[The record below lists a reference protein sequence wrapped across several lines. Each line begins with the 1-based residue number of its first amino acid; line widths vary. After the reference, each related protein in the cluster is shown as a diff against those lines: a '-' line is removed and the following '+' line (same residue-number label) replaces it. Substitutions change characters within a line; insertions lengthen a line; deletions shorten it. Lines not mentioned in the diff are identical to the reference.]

1 MLRSPTPGSLW
12 ADADWRRYWTSRI
25 VSYAGGT
32 ITYVAAPI
40 LVYALSGSPLL
51 TGVTAATE
59 GLPYLLFGLVA
70 GALADR
76 VDRRRVMVGADVVNA
91 AVLATVPLAA
101 ALGRLTAVHVI
112 LAGLVTMTVFVFW
125 DAANF
130 GAVPTLVGKERIREA
145 NNAVWGATQ
154 VFDVVLPGVVGV
166 LVAWIAPSTLYWVN
180 AFTFLASAFL
190 VRSITRSLTGE
201 REGEHPRLRDDVLT
215 GLRWLW
221 AHTTLR
227 TMTFIGTTVS
237 FSMGAVMGQLVPFAD
252 KVLGIRQGDL
262 RLGEVFAVFSL
273 GGLVGTLAGRWLK
286 PFTPAR
292 VSLVSTTAMAALIV
306 AIPWPHD
313 YRFTFVLVFLF
324 GVANLIS
331 VVNNITFRQEET
343 PEDMQSRVNTTGR
356 MLSWGLGAPAGALLG
371 GVVAGAFGPA
381 WGMASGSVVVV
392 VGVTLGW
399 FSQLGRIPARR
410 VPAHP
415 PAAAG
420 GSA

>member
-1 MLRSPTPGSLW
+1 MLRRPAPDSLW
-12 ADADWRRYWTSRI
+12 ADTDWRRYWTSRI

-91 AVLATVPLAA
+91 VVLATVPLAA
-101 ALGRLTAVHVI
+101 ALGRLTAAHVI
-112 LAGLVTMTVFVFW
+112 VAGLITMTVFVFW

-166 LVAWIAPSTLYWVN
+166 LVAWIAASTLYWVN

-190 VRSITRSLTGE
+190 VRSITRSLTGQ
-201 REGEHPRLRDDVLT
+201 REGEQPRLREDVLT

-227 TMTFIGTTVS
+227 TMTLIGTTVS

-252 KVLGIRQGDL
+252 KVLGIRQGDV
-262 RLGEVFAVFSL
+262 RLGAVFAVFSL

-292 VSLVSTTAMAALIV
+292 VSLVSTSVMALLIV
-306 AIPWPHD
+306 LIPWPRD
-313 YRFTFVLVFLF
+313 YRATFVLVFLF

-371 GVVAGAFGPA
+371 GIVAGSHGPS
-381 WGMASGSVVVV
+381 WGMAAGSLVVV

-399 FSQLGRIPARR
+399 VSALGRIPARR
-410 VPAHP
+410 AQV
-415 PAAAG
+415 AAVDPV
-420 GSA
+420 